1 MENFFID
8 EKFYSDLS
16 DLMDE
21 MEIEEDN
28 IHELP
33 DDWSQ
38 KIQLSKLEK
47 IFTLDKKFVAD
58 AIMQK
63 TDTWEER
70 FPEDPSDKF
79 MKKIEMAIENGIDID
94 KMNALIPELYY
105 PINEF
110 VTITKKDL
118 IEWIN

>member
-1 MENFFID
+1 MEHFFID
-8 EKFYSDLS
+8 DKFYNDLS
-16 DLMDE
+16 DLIDE
-21 MEIEEDN
+21 MEIKVDN

-63 TDTWEER
+63 TQTWEER
-70 FPEDPSDKF
+70 FPEDPSDRF
-79 MKKIEMAIENGIDID
+79 MNDIQMAVENGIDID
-94 KMNALIPELYY
+94 KMNAFIPELYY
-105 PINEF
+105 PTMEF
-110 VTITKKDL
+110 VTITKQDL
-118 IEWIN
+118 IDWIN

>member
-8 EKFYSDLS
+8 ETFYTDFS

-70 FPEDPSDKF
+70 FPEDPSDRF